1 MMKSKNKSLRV
12 LLVDDEVPSLW
23 VLREFLE
30 NDRNIEIIGEC
41 TDGKGAVR
49 AIEKH
54 SPDVVFLDIQM
65 PGMSGFDVI
74 KEVGIDKMPEIVFVT
89 AFRRHA
95 VEAFEIHAF
104 DYLVKPILRKRVN
117 ETVSR
122 LLDKFAQEKA
132 PQMKEKL
139 GRLLAEPRLLAL
151 LGGQEDQDESTEVKR
166 IAIEHQGKIIQILC
180 KEIDWIESQQQYV
193 ELHSMGKSYL
203 YSSSLSNLEILLG
216 EEFLRIHRGYIVN
229 CSAITEVKSLGN
241 GRLELI
247 LRDNTKLQVSRRK
260 KSSLRKIFDQLA
272 AKKLK

>member
-1 MMKSKNKSLRV
+1 MMKSKNKVLRV
-12 LLVDDEVPSLW
+12 LLVDDEKPSLW

-30 NDRNIEIIGEC
+30 NNQNIEIVGEC
-41 TDGKGAVR
+41 TDGKSAVS

-74 KEVGIDKMPEIVFVT
+74 EEVGLDNMPEIVFAT

-122 LLDKFAQEKA
+122 LLDKFAQEKGF
-132 PQMKEKL
+132 QTKEKL

-151 LGGQEDQDESTEVKR
+151 LGGQESQDERTEVDR

-193 ELHSMGKSYL
+193 QLHSQGKSYL
-203 YSSSLSNLEILLG
+203 YATTLAGLENVLG
-216 EEFLRIHRGYIVN
+216 EKFLRIHRGYIVN
-229 CSAITEVKSLGN
+229 CSAITEIKSLGN

-260 KSSLRKIFDQLA
+260 KSTLRRILDHLA

>member
-12 LLVDDEVPSLW
+12 LLVDDEEPSLW
-23 VLREFLE
+23 VLKDFLE
-30 NDRNIEIIGEC
+30 RNNNIEIIGEC
-41 TDGKGAVR
+41 TDGESAVR
-49 AIEKH
+49 AIQKH

-74 KEVGIDKMPEIVFVT
+74 KEVGLDQMPEIVFAT

-104 DYLVKPILRKRVN
+104 DYLVKPISRKRVN
-117 ETVSR
+117 ETVLR
-122 LLDKFAQEKA
+122 LLDKFAQEKV

-151 LGGQEDQDESTEVKR
+151 IGKEDTQDEDREVDR

-180 KEIDWIESQQQYV
+180 REIDWIESQQQYV

-216 EEFLRIHRGYIVN
+216 EEFLRIHRGYMVN

-260 KSSLRKIFDQLA
+260 KSTLRRILDQLA

>member
-1 MMKSKNKSLRV
+1 MMKSKNKVLRV
-12 LLVDDEVPSLW
+12 LLVDDEEPSLW

-30 NDRNIEIIGEC
+30 NDQNIEIIGEC
-41 TDGKGAVR
+41 TDGKSAVR

-74 KEVGIDKMPEIVFVT
+74 NEVGLDKMPEIVFAT

-104 DYLVKPILRKRVN
+104 DYLVKPILRRRVN

-122 LLDKFAQEKA
+122 LLDRFAQEKGF
-132 PQMKEKL
+132 QTKEKL

-151 LGGQEDQDESTEVKR
+151 IGKEDTQDEDREVDR

-180 KEIDWIESQQQYV
+180 REIDWIESQQQYV
-193 ELHSMGKSYL
+193 QLHSQGKSYL
-203 YSSSLSNLEILLG
+203 YATTLAGLEKVLG
-216 EEFLRIHRGYIVN
+216 EKFLRIHRGYIVN
-229 CSAITEVKSLGN
+229 CRAITEVKSLGN

-260 KSSLRKIFDQLA
+260 KSTLRRILDQLA
-272 AKKLK
+272 AKEL

>member
-1 MMKSKNKSLRV
+1 MKSKIKSLRV
-12 LLVDDEVPSLW
+12 LLVDDEEPSLW

-30 NDRNIEIIGEC
+30 NDQNIEIIGEC
-41 TDGKGAVR
+41 TDGKSAVS

-74 KEVGIDKMPEIVFVT
+74 KEVGIDKMPEIVFAT

-122 LLDKFAQEKA
+122 LLEKFAQKKV

-139 GRLLAEPRLLAL
+139 GRLLAEPRLLAM
-151 LGGQEDQDESTEVKR
+151 LGGQGSQDESTEVER
-166 IAIEHQGKIIQILC
+166 IAIKYQGKIIQILC
-180 KEIDWIESQQQYV
+180 RDIDWIESQQQYV
-193 ELHSMGKSYL
+193 KLHSEGKSYL
-203 YSSSLSNLEILLG
+203 YSASLSSLEDILG

-229 CSAITEVKSLGN
+229 CRAISEVKSLGN

-260 KSSLRKIFDQLA
+260 KSLLRRIIDQLA
-272 AKKLK
+272 AKKIE